1 MNPVRVGVVGCGVIS
16 GIYFQN
22 LLKFGA
28 VDVVA
33 CSDLIPGLSQA
44 AADAHAGIQA
54 MTTDKIFADSSIDL
68 VLNLTQPKYH
78 FEVMKAGIEAGKH
91 VYGEKPLSVSFE
103 DSVQLLLLAEQAG
116 LRVGC
121 APDTFLGAGIQT
133 CRELIDGG
141 VIGEPVAATA
151 FFTSHGTENWHPAP
165 GFYYQKG
172 GGPMLDMG
180 PYYLTALL
188 NLMGPVKSVT
198 GSARITFP
206 ERTIT
211 SEPLNGTKIEVEVPT
226 HVSGTVNFASG
237 AIGTVLTTFDLWGAN
252 LPFIE
257 IYGSEGSLSVPDP
270 NTFGGPVKVLVKGKK
285 EWEEVP
291 VSRPFS
297 ENSRGLGV
305 ADMARGI
312 ASGEPHRASGALASH
327 ALAIMH
333 AFGRSADS
341 GHRIELVTTCERPTP
356 LPVDLL
362 VYG

>member
-33 CSDLIPGLSQA
+33 CSDLIPELSQA

-133 CRELIDGG
+133 CRKL
-141 VIGEPVAATA
+141 
-151 FFTSHGTENWHPAP
+151 
-165 GFYYQKG
+165 
-172 GGPMLDMG
+172 
-180 PYYLTALL
+180 
-188 NLMGPVKSVT
+188 
-198 GSARITFP
+198 
-206 ERTIT
+206 
-211 SEPLNGTKIEVEVPT
+211 IEVNRWRKRHSWQATVT
-226 HVSGTVNFASG
+226 RAGTRIQTSITRLAAGRCSIWVR
-237 AIGTVLTTFDLWGAN
+237 TT
-252 LPFIE
+252 
-257 IYGSEGSLSVPDP
+257 
-270 NTFGGPVKVLVKGKK
+270 
-285 EWEEVP
+285 
-291 VSRPFS
+291 
-297 ENSRGLGV
+297 
-305 ADMARGI
+305 
-312 ASGEPHRASGALASH
+312 
-327 ALAIMH
+327 
-333 AFGRSADS
+333 
-341 GHRIELVTTCERPTP
+341 
-356 LPVDLL
+356 
-362 VYG
+362 